1 MNVAGVGLKRAVPSL
16 LIALA
21 GCARQPTMA
30 ELEQEAAKTG
40 DWSKVEDREARD
52 EAWTEGT
59 KPACPENLM
68 NLCVTEGP
76 RETCTCVSPA
86 GIEQR

>member
-1 MNVAGVGLKRAVPSL
+1 MNVAKIGSALAVLGL

-30 ELEQEAAKTG
+30 ELEQEAARTG
-40 DWSKVEDREARD
+40 DWSKVEGREARD

-76 RETCTCVSPA
+76 RESCTCVSPA